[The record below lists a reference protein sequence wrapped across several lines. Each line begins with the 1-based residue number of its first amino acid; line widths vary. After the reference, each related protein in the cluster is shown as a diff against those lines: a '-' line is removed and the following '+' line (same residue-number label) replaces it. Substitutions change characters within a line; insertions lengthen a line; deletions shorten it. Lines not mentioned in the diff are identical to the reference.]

1 MLKDLT
7 VLEPVLMPGPL
18 AVDAEDLAKMLGVSM
33 RHIRRMDAEGRLP
46 RAVNL
51 GRRKLWAV
59 DVIRAWLL
67 ADCPD
72 RAPWER
78 EGGMKHGR

>member
-1 MLKDLT
+1 MHR
-7 VLEPVLMPGPL
+7 VNNESAVMPTPL
-18 AVDAEDLAKMLGVSM
+18 AVDARALAVMLGVSR
-33 RHIRRMDAEGRLP
+33 RHVRRMDAEGRLP

-72 RAPWER
+72 RATWER